1 MSESIIYRG
10 NNGVE
15 FSKELRADR
24 VFYVGNNG
32 IEYEYF
38 KGQNPILIGDDGIE
52 WDYDRENSFLIANNA
67 VVAKID
73 KDEQGF
79 FAAILS
85 DGTEYNSNEKAFIE
99 KSVQNVLTL
108 LNSTGDDIIDY
119 TIYGN
124 FLQET
129 KEEQSAKFTKTTD
142 SSYTAAYTSS
152 TLHDTLVFGAP
163 SENLVNPATLE
174 PLECH
179 LWAPYIL
186 GKAWKISNLIFADKG
201 YQVSMN
207 VWVPEQPNIMPE
219 PSETLPKTENGIT
232 FKKTENGIS
241 VSGKT
246 ISEDAMLTIY
256 DSTDTL
262 PSGVS
267 ADNTYTLSVAGLV
280 HPTTVFSV
288 GYYDAEGKYVSVES
302 FLEDGSIEITP
313 LSEWKGMKIVLEVFG
328 TISETGEEAN
338 IELTLKQTAYRIR
351 FDVGL
356 VNPATN
362 KTYSAYGG
370 DTGNRYNQIYKK
382 IPVGKTYKIAYF
394 IPTKPFALNYF
405 SIRSTTA
412 DINIDLSSLCI
423 KDALNTDAWT
433 YSAYNEGSGDRN
445 MLPYPY
451 KDTTKTVSG
460 ITYTDNGD
468 GTITANGTGEGS
480 GAYFWIR
487 NHLNG
492 FTLPKGIYTLSGG
505 TANIAM
511 YIGLYKNEVRLWQ
524 RNTKPGQ
531 SLTVDLTK
539 EDYDGVNI
547 FTFVGK
553 DEVIDNETLHPMLEL
568 GSNESAEYLEYGKTK
583 LTLKYA
589 PGTSESAVQT
599 QEYLLDSPLSGTQ
612 AIDPFTDTLYTY
624 KYKDVIFDGSEEWT
638 RQKENTFQV
647 KCDIF
652 RENIPNRDCIK
663 SSNFKK
669 SGSLGAIGTV
679 TPYGEGYLRFHFDE
693 TKLSEPTAE
702 EFCKYL
708 SQHPECVRV
717 LESVETTKI
726 SEQNN

>member
-179 LWAPYIL
+179 MWAPYIL
-186 GKAWKISNLIFADKG
+186 GKAWKTSNLIFADKG

-232 FKKTENGIS
+232 FKKTEGGISISGSAEGDGASLIIYDSADALPNGINASNTYTVS
-241 VSGKT
+241 VSGL
-246 ISEDAMLTIY
+246 IE
-256 DSTDTL
+256 
-262 PSGVS
+262 GVS
-267 ADNTYTLSVAGLV
+267 LEISSYDENGNLALV
-280 HPTTVFSV
+280 EKLNS
-288 GYYDAEGKYVSVES
+288 A
-302 FLEDGSIEITP
+302 SINPIDITP
-313 LSEWKGMKIVLEVFG
+313 QQTWKGMKIVLYAGSGV
-328 TISETGEEAN
+328 SAGEETN
-338 IELTLKQTAYRIR
+338 IGLTLKQTAYRIR

-362 KTYSAYGG
+362 KAYSAYGG
-370 DTGNRYNQIYKK
+370 NTGNRYNQVYKK

-423 KDALNTDAWT
+423 KDALNTDAWI

-445 MLPYPY
+445 LLPYPY

-511 YIGLYKNEVRLWQ
+511 YIGLYKNETRLWQ

-553 DEVIDNETLHPMLEL
+553 DKVIDNETLHPMLEL

-599 QEYLLDSPLSGTQ
+599 QEYLLDSPLSGAQ

-663 SSNFKK
+663 SSHFKK
-669 SGSLGAIGTV
+669 WGSLGTIGTV